1 MVLLLVLQYSV
12 SGAAAAVIQNT
23 VAAPCIKILAFL
35 IIFLHLFWI

>member
-1 MVLLLVLQYSV
+1 MVLLLVLQYIV
-12 SGAAAAVIQNT
+12 SGAAAVIQNT